1 MSSAAS
7 PTPTLAPAP
16 KRPPD
21 FAVLIAYELIAQY
34 EKKRREVK
42 RIGLKHPKLSAAS
55 RWVFVTIASF
65 AWKRDNAD
73 KRYRCHP
80 GISTGLHRITGLN
93 RNRTIPRAIAELE
106 KAGLLKV
113 TRRIDAKTGR
123 RTSHLYEIIESP
135 EAYQAVVA
143 RSQAVKPEQ
152 PRRSRGGAFPA
163 AVEELE
169 AARQLQTDYAVFYPL
184 QNSGA
189 PYLPHAKD
197 SEAALALVRAY
208 PKPKYRGALLVAYA
222 NPEAFRDTPLPP
234 AHQAR
239 KIAHAPEYLPL
250 IDRQW
255 RSKGQGPRD
264 DE

>member
-1 MSSAAS
+1 MSSAAT

-16 KRPPD
+16 KRTPD

-34 EKKRREVK
+34 EKKRGAVK
-42 RIGLKHPKLSAAS
+42 AIGLKLPKLSSAA

-65 AWKRDNAD
+65 AWKRDEAD
-73 KRYRCHP
+73 KRYRSRP

-93 RNRTIPRAIAELE
+93 RNRTIPKAIAELE

-113 TRRIDAKTGR
+113 TRRFDAKTGR

-135 EAYQAVVA
+135 EAYQAVVE
-143 RSQAVKPEQ
+143 RSKAAKPAQ

-169 AARQLQTDYAVFYPL
+169 AARQLQVDYAVFYTLL
-184 QNSGA
+184 QGGT
-189 PYLPHAKD
+189 PYIPHAKD
-197 SEAALALVRAY
+197 DEAALAIVRAY
-208 PKPKYRGALLVAYA
+208 PKPKYRGALMVAWA
-222 NPEAFRDTPLPP
+222 DPKTLRDSPPPP

-239 KIAHAPEYLPL
+239 KIAHAPEYLPI
-250 IDRQW
+250 IDRYW
-255 RSKGQGPRD
+255 REHGYGPKN